1 MAFIKHVGKHGDR
14 KVCVLFREV
23 PGEDHMCLI
32 IYPETIQAVWQDAIQ
47 KVLESD
53 IGQQAEQ
60 LADALHRSLFPDGR
74 AILETLHQERMIK
87 KVRTSDVIMTP
98 NTASKIRLD
107 ELNKML
113 NEMKTGE
120 AAIKR
125 MAENDASRGMVA
137 PEVKRAAEAKYKAD
151 QANLANPNYVAPPT
165 LNAGQDGALSDR
177 DIAANMLAQ
186 AKAMELNAL
195 AMSKEA
201 ARMKKDAERMDP
213 TVSAKNATASTA
225 TVSTSVAEAPVRRG
239 RGPNKPKTVAADAS

>member
-53 IGQQAEQ
+53 VGQQAEQ

-87 KVRTSDVIMTP
+87 KVRTSDIIMTP
-98 NTASKIRLD
+98 NQASAIRLD

-113 NEMKTGE
+113 NEMKLGD
-120 AAIKR
+120 AAIKK

-137 PEVKRAAEAKYKAD
+137 PEVKRKAEAEFKAS
-151 QANLANPNYVAPPT
+151 QAAKANPDYVAPPV
-165 LNAGQDGALSDR
+165 LNAGQQGALSDR

-186 AKAMELNAL
+186 AKAMEINAK
-195 AMSKEA
+195 AMVAEA
-201 ARMKKDAERMDP
+201 ARMKKEAERMDP
-213 TVSAKNATASTA
+213 TVSAKATTT
-225 TVSTSVAEAPVRRG
+225 TVSTPVAEAPKKRG
-239 RGPNKPKTVAADAS
+239 RGPNKPKTVAAADAS